1 MIRVPTGRSCL
12 SWLAIAA
19 TLFVAACDGTPVV
32 GSGQDASLSEAGFD
46 APTDTRP
53 TCTGSQMLCGD
64 RCVAVNAD
72 NANCGACG
80 NACTGGRQCD
90 NGVCRLSCPTGQ
102 VACSAG
108 ASDGGTVGAEI
119 CVLTATDRDHCG
131 ACGRRCGPGEVCSAG
146 SCATN
151 CAQGLSTCM
160 ASDGSRACADLQ
172 RDPRHC
178 GACGTSCASG
188 ETCDSGRCVTSCTM
202 GFTACMAPTAGAWA
216 TAPTSRSTATTAA
229 PAAPCARG
237 PGLLRGRVR
246 DELRDGHHRLLGL
259 VPRPPERPRQ
269 LRHVRP

>member
-1 MIRVPTGRSCL
+1 
-12 SWLAIAA
+12 
-19 TLFVAACDGTPVV
+19 
-32 GSGQDASLSEAGFD
+32 
-46 APTDTRP
+46 
-53 TCTGSQMLCGD
+53 MLCGD

-146 SCATN
+146 GCATHW
-151 CAQGLSTCM
+151 APGLSSGM
-160 ASDGSRACADLQ
+160 ASEGSPACADLQ

-188 ETCDSGRCVTSCTM
+188 EDLRFRALRDLLHHGLHGLHGPHRGGHGLLRQPPGRPQQLRRLRHRVP
-202 GFTACMAPTAGAWA
+202 G
-216 TAPTSRSTATTAA
+216 R
-229 PAAPCARG
+229 
-237 PGLLRGRVR
+237 PGLLRGR
-246 DELRDGHHRLLGL
+246 LRHLLPRGPVRLLGL
-259 VPRPPERPRQ
+259 VPRPPERPRP
-269 LRHVRP
+269 LRDVRP